1 MRTQTTDEGT
11 LMWRNLINRIFRRRG
26 WGHAATQAWEADD
39 RRAAQQRLLD
49 QARHR
54 QADHRYDGRSD

>member
-1 MRTQTTDEGT
+1 
-11 LMWRNLINRIFRRRG
+11 MWRNLINRIFRRRG